1 MNKDKTPKSLTA
13 SNSAQSL
20 KISQTSN
27 QNQDYTKQAKGS
39 TTPKSS
45 QNLSLQ
51 YDEKKKTQ
59 LTSSQKLTS
68 STQSPKGVPQLKLTS
83 SGHTNS
89 PINKTP
95 KQNIGSQTP
104 QASQFSYSNQKNII
118 KTDKPTTPRILKKKV
133 GTKSNDQKIIDNK
146 GTMNVASQ
154 QAQSTYF
161 SERLLTIQPKI
172 EGLSLTY
179 LKTKKY
185 IASGQYSRIYQ
196 VVDENFLVS
205 QGKVDTNN
213 PNNYYALKEIQK
225 AIIKENKLTNRI
237 QSEIEIMYK
246 QQNNEHIIKL
256 YTHFEDSFTV
266 YLVMEY
272 VEGWNLKQL
281 SYVQTLDKNLK
292 ISIISQIGQGIKY
305 LHEQNIIHRD
315 LKPDNILISN
325 NNQVKISDFGWSNYF
340 PQNNRKRITRL
351 QTPQNKFSP
360 FVCPDI
366 TLMMGHSEK
375 VDIWCYGML
384 IYFILSDG
392 NYPYG
397 IPENYISA
405 EQSVINNAEANMRQ
419 NIFLFDPNIE
429 LQFPKSTE
437 LISAMLNKEQNQRP
451 TIIEVLNHQ
460 FFKCQ
465 KALSELE
472 GENKLN
478 NSNPAMK
485 ANILEEF
492 RLESPS
498 KRLMPQESA
507 RDQPKDHVKN
517 EGDTI
522 LQKIKEESNQSVRIS
537 IANTEK
543 KNLNRIS
550 LNELVKNMNVQQS
563 SSVIDGIRSSIPRMS
578 FALNNTGNNTNE
590 IRKTI
595 KKEQESYKT
604 IEEINQLIMHDE
616 NLLDNPFESDQNQ
629 SPSQQSNQKQN
640 IGIQNNNLILG
651 VSDPMFNRLSYK
663 QQKEYLE
670 NDYQKDLQ
678 KKLDEQIQVML
689 EQERLQREEEQ
700 RKQEE
705 MKSALDQLTSVM
717 ADLLKNDEQLL
728 QQEQE
733 VYQNKLHAL
742 KEEDNEEDE
751 EGYDQQPYKY
761 KYQQQDESPH
771 KEEEEEINEENKD
784 SLQESQNRDSSQEHQ
799 IDFDKFEQFNP
810 NQVDTQS
817 QIKQKLK
824 QQKHQ
829 QLEVINESNSESVG
843 QSSTFTTQNQ
853 IQESTQYSNYQQ
865 IDSSIAVP
873 LSGIEQSNVVPLQGI
888 QDSNAIPFQE
898 MQQSNVVPLQ
908 GIQESYVVPFSGKQD
923 EGLQKSNTLES
934 LQPITPINKKES
946 KTNLKKNSSQV
957 IQKVF
962 SQIFGEEN
970 LLERESKFKGSNL
983 EDEFLIKNASLFLN
997 LKQNQS
1003 ISQNKDNS
1011 QQEQDQKSQAN
1022 ISKEIFKQNKLLL
1035 NSLKDN
1041 PTEINNILEER
1052 LKVLRGEKDDLLQSI
1067 QESQKDV
1074 DRLKAYYLRNK
1085 DYRLNDLD
1093 CPLSLKTFMTITD
1106 IEKCQNLEFI
1116 KYQNKEIIDELTA
1129 EKEQKNK
1136 ILEMQQKA
1144 GQVIALKWGEL
1155 QLKAQELRDKL
1166 DQIQEQE
1173 RNMEE
1178 MNQKISV
1185 LNKQIQK
1192 YKQFQDLE
1200 QLKDSILNSR
1210 DSFNGLG
1217 GDHQYEE
1224 SELKELLQKV
1234 STLNKNPVI
1243 QQAISQYPTLRDR
1256 LRELD
1261 QKEYKILQ
1269 EQINIAAE
1277 SYEAAKQEFEKRK
1290 EEIEQQYQQKKN
1302 LQDQFYSAKIQEL
1315 DLKISCVKANNITLI
1330 DQAELEQQRQV
1341 KKHLEQEIQQL
1352 EAWIE
1357 SYKEKQINK

>member
-13 SNSAQSL
+13 SNSASSFNL
-20 KISQTSN
+20 SQTSS
-27 QNQDYTKQAKGS
+27 QNQDFTKQAKGS
-39 TTPKSS
+39 TTPKST
-45 QNLSLQ
+45 QNISLQ
-51 YDEKKKTQ
+51 YDEKKKAQ
-59 LTSSQKLTS
+59 LPSSQKLAA
-68 STQSPKGVPQLKLTS
+68 STQSPKGVPQLKLSS

-89 PINKTP
+89 PNNKTP

-104 QASQFSYSNQKNII
+104 HASQFSYSNQRNIA
-118 KTDKPTTPRILKKKV
+118 KTDKPTTPKILKKKV
-133 GTKSNDQKIIDNK
+133 GTKQSDQQVIDAK
-146 GTMNVASQ
+146 GIPTITNQ
-154 QAQSTYF
+154 QPQSTYF

-172 EGLSLTY
+172 EGLTLSY

-205 QGKVDTNN
+205 QGKVDPNN
-213 PNNYYALKEIQK
+213 PNNFYALKEIQK

-246 QQNNEHIIKL
+246 QQNNENIIKL
-256 YTHFEDSFTV
+256 FTHFEDSFTV
-266 YLVMEY
+266 FLVMEY
-272 VEGWNLKQL
+272 VEGWNLRQL
-281 SYVQTLDKNLK
+281 SYVQTLDTSLK

-315 LKPDNILISN
+315 LKPDNILITTK
-325 NNQVKISDFGWSNYF
+325 NQVKISDFGWSNYF

-392 NYPYG
+392 NHPYG
-397 IPENYISA
+397 IPENYASA
-405 EQSVINNAEANMRQ
+405 EQSVISNAEANMRQ
-419 NIFLFDPNIE
+419 NIFLFDPNLE
-429 LQFPKSTE
+429 LQYPNSTE
-437 LISAMLNKEQNQRP
+437 FISKMLNKDQNSRP
-451 TIIEVLNHQ
+451 SISEVLNHK
-460 FFKCQ
+460 FFQ
-465 KALSELE
+465 SQHISNELV

-478 NSNPAMK
+478 NYNPTLK
-485 ANILEEF
+485 NNILEEI

-498 KRLMPQESA
+498 KRTHEQG
-507 RDQPKDHVKN
+507 RDQPKDHIKN
-517 EGDTI
+517 ESEVI

-550 LNELVKNMNVQQS
+550 LNELVKNMNIQQS
-563 SSVIDGIRSSIPRMS
+563 SGVIEGIRSSIPRMS
-578 FALNNTGNNTNE
+578 LALNNTGNNTNE

-595 KKEQESYKT
+595 KKEQENYKT

-616 NLLDNPFESDQNQ
+616 NLLDNPFESDQ
-629 SPSQQSNQKQN
+629 SQRLSNQMLQRQSK
-640 IGIQNNNLILG
+640 NNNLIPG
-651 VSDPMFNRLSYK
+651 AVDPMFKRLSYQ
-663 QQKEYLE
+663 QQKQYLE

-678 KKLDEQIQVML
+678 KKIDEQIQVML

-700 RKQEE
+700 RKQDE
-705 MKSALDQLTSVM
+705 MQNALDQLTSVM

-761 KYQQQDESPH
+761 KYKQQDESPYKNEQID
-771 KEEEEEINEENKD
+771 KESKD
-784 SLQESQNRDSSQEHQ
+784 SIKDSKNRDSSLEHQ
-799 IDFDKFEQFNP
+799 IDFDQFEQFNP

-817 QIKQKLK
+817 HNKQKLK
-824 QQKHQ
+824 QQKSK
-829 QLEVINESNSESVG
+829 QLEIINESNNESIG
-843 QSSTFTTQNQ
+843 LSSTFTTQNQ
-853 IQESTQYSNYQQ
+853 VQKNTQYYNFQCF
-865 IDSSIAVP
+865 DTSIAVP
-873 LSGIEQSNVVPLQGI
+873 LQGIEQSNVVPLQGI

-898 MQQSNVVPLQ
+898 MQHSNVVPLQ
-908 GIQESYVVPFSGKQD
+908 GIQESYVVSFSGKQD

-934 LQPITPINKKES
+934 LQPITPISKKES
-946 KTNLKKNSSQV
+946 KTNLKKNSSHV

-970 LLERESKFKGSNL
+970 LLERESKFKANNL

-1003 ISQNKDNS
+1003 IAHNKENA
-1011 QQEQDQKSQAN
+1011 QQEQYQKSQVN
-1022 ISKEIFKQNKLLL
+1022 ITKEIFRQNKLLL

-1052 LKVLRGEKDDLLQSI
+1052 LKVLKEEKEDLIQSI
-1067 QESQKDV
+1067 LESQKDV

-1106 IEKCQNLEFI
+1106 IEKCQNLEFV

-1166 DQIQEQE
+1166 DQILEQE
-1173 RNMEE
+1173 KNMEE
-1178 MNQKISV
+1178 MNKKISV

-1192 YKQFQDLE
+1192 YQQFQDLE
-1200 QLKDSILNSR
+1200 QLKDLIIISR

-1234 STLNKNPVI
+1234 SKLNKNPVI
-1243 QQAISQYPTLRDR
+1243 QQATNQFPTLRER

-1261 QKEYKILQ
+1261 QKEFKILQ

-1290 EEIEQQYQQKKN
+1290 EEIEQQYQQKKA
-1302 LQDQFYSAKIQEL
+1302 LQDEFYSSKIQDL

-1352 EAWIE
+1352 ETWIE
-1357 SYKEKQINK
+1357 REKQKQVKQ

>member
-20 KISQTSN
+20 KLSQTSS
-27 QNQDYTKQAKGS
+27 QNQDYTKQPKGS

-45 QNLSLQ
+45 QNLTLQ
-51 YDEKKKTQ
+51 NDEKKKTQ
-59 LTSSQKLTS
+59 LTSSQKLTQ
-68 STQSPKGVPQLKLTS
+68 STQSPKGVPQLKLSS

-89 PINKTP
+89 PNNKTP
-95 KQNIGSQTP
+95 KQNLGSQTTN
-104 QASQFSYSNQKNII
+104 ASQFSYSNQRNII
-118 KTDKPTTPRILKKKV
+118 KTDKPTTPKILKKKV
-133 GTKSNDQKIIDNK
+133 GTKQSDQQVINDKSNAQI
-146 GTMNVASQ
+146 TTQ

-161 SERLLTIQPKI
+161 SEKLLTIQPKI
-172 EGLSLTY
+172 EGLALSY

-205 QGKVDTNN
+205 QGKVDPNN
-213 PNNYYALKEIQK
+213 PNNFYALKEIQK

-246 QQNNEHIIKL
+246 QQNNENIIKL
-256 YTHFEDSFTV
+256 YSHFEDSFTV

-281 SYVQTLDKNLK
+281 SYVQTLDKSLK

-305 LHEQNIIHRD
+305 LHEQNVIHRD
-315 LKPDNILISN
+315 LKPDNILIN
-325 NNQVKISDFGWSNYF
+325 TKNQVKISDFGWSNYF

-384 IYFILSDG
+384 IYFVLSDG
-392 NYPYG
+392 NHPFG
-397 IPENYISA
+397 IPENYASA
-405 EQSVINNAEANMRQ
+405 EQAVISNAEANMRQ

-429 LQFPKSTE
+429 LQFPNSTD
-437 LISAMLNKEQNQRP
+437 LISKMLNKDQNARP
-451 TIIEVLNHQ
+451 SINEVMNHK
-460 FFKCQ
+460 FFQ
-465 KALSELE
+465 SLQVQQEL
-472 GENKLN
+472 GTENN
-478 NSNPAMK
+478 ATVRN
-485 ANILEEF
+485 NILEEM

-498 KRLMPQESA
+498 KRLGQQELA
-507 RDQPKDHVKN
+507 RDQPKDHIKN
-517 EGDTI
+517 EGEAI

-537 IANTEK
+537 IANVEK

-550 LNELVKNMNVQQS
+550 LNELVKNMNIQQS
-563 SSVIDGIRSSIPRMS
+563 SGAIDGIRSSIPRMS

-595 KKEQESYKT
+595 KKEQENYKT
-604 IEEINQLIMHDE
+604 IEEINSLIMQDE
-616 NLLDNPFESDQNQ
+616 NLLDNPFESDYSETLCNQ
-629 SPSQQSNQKQN
+629 MLQKQS
-640 IGIQNNNLILG
+640 IGMKKNNQIPG
-651 VSDPMFNRLSYK
+651 VGDPMFSRPSYK

-670 NDYQKDLQ
+670 NEYQKDLQ
-678 KKLDEQIQVML
+678 KKLDEQISVML

-700 RKQEE
+700 RKQDE
-705 MKSALDQLTSVM
+705 MKNALDQLTSVM

-733 VYQNKLHAL
+733 VYQNKLYAL

-751 EGYDQQPYKY
+751 EGYEKQPYKQ
-761 KYQQQDESPH
+761 KYQYQDDSPD
-771 KEEEEEINEENKD
+771 KDEQLEEENKD
-784 SLQESQNRDSSQEHQ
+784 SIKESKNRDSSQEHQ
-799 IDFDKFEQFNP
+799 IDFDQFEQFNP
-810 NQVDTQS
+810 NQIDTQS
-817 QIKQKLK
+817 QTKQKLK
-824 QQKHQ
+824 QQKSK
-829 QLEVINESNSESVG
+829 QLEVINESNNESIG
-843 QSSTFTTQNQ
+843 ISSTYTTQNQ
-853 IQESTQYSNYQQ
+853 TQENTQYSNYQYV
-865 IDSSIAVP
+865 DSSIAVP
-873 LSGIEQSNVVPLQGI
+873 LQGIESSNVVPLQGI
-888 QDSNAIPFQE
+888 QDSQAIPFQE
-898 MQQSNVVPLQ
+898 IQQSNVVPLQ

-934 LQPITPINKKES
+934 LQPITPICKKES

-970 LLERESKFKGSNL
+970 LLERESKFKANNF
-983 EDEFLIKNASLFLN
+983 EDEFFIKNASLFLN

-1003 ISQNKDNS
+1003 QTNSKDNS
-1011 QQEQDQKSQAN
+1011 
-1022 ISKEIFKQNKLLL
+1022 KEVFRQNKLLL

-1041 PTEINNILEER
+1041 PTDINNTLEER
-1052 LKVLRGEKDDLLQSI
+1052 LKVLKEEKEDLLQSI

-1106 IEKCQNLEFI
+1106 IDKCQNLEFV
-1116 KYQNKEIIDELTA
+1116 KYQNKEKIDELTE

-1155 QLKAQELRDKL
+1155 QLKAQELKDKL
-1166 DQIQEQE
+1166 DQISEQE
-1173 RNMEE
+1173 KNMEE
-1178 MNQKISV
+1178 MIQKISV

-1200 QLKDSILNSR
+1200 QLKDSILISR

-1217 GDHQYEE
+1217 GDHYYEE

-1277 SYEAAKQEFEKRK
+1277 SYESAKQEFEKRK
-1290 EEIEQQYQQKKN
+1290 EEIEQQYQQKKS
-1302 LQDQFYSAKIQEL
+1302 LQDEFYLSKIQDL
-1315 DLKISCVKANNITLI
+1315 DLKISSVKANNITLI

-1341 KKHLEQEIQQL
+1341 KKHLEQEILQIVT
-1352 EAWIE
+1352 WIE
-1357 SYKEKQINK
+1357 SYNQKQVKQ